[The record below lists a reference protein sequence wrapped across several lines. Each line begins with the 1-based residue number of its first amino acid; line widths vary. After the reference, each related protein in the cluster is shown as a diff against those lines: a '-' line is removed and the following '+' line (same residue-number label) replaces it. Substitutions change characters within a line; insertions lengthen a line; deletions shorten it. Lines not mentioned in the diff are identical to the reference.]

1 MAQPSLQ
8 DLQAPFDPTAYPEIT
23 QAEILQIVSGASP
36 ANGKGMVV
44 VTADIATVPQVPD
57 ATTHTKWQ
65 TYLWARVQVAS
76 VTVYVWNPN
85 GASDATYQ
93 KWVTLT
99 VASIADG
106 SITNPKLAA
115 LAVTDD
121 KVASVSYSKI
131 TGAPAGL
138 PPTGLAGGDLT
149 GSYPNPTIG
158 ANIVDRTKLQSDAAV
173 DANRAVGTNHLQNNS
188 VVFGTKLSL
197 AAALSALRMNA
208 AGLAWESYDNLLPR
222 LAAPAVGDALKNIR
236 VKTDSSGFEYAA
248 SMVQSITT
256 PAVGVDSTNVVIPY
270 DATIPQITEGKEYLT
285 VTITPK
291 KIGNWIRITFQC
303 LVGSDGA
310 GVRRAIVG
318 LWADAGADA
327 LVVSASP
334 ILAATDVCP
343 VRIELLTT
351 AAAILPVT
359 FRIRFGPSAAGNAYM
374 NQSSTTVLFGTA
386 AYFGSS
392 LTVTEF
398 VPL

>member
-36 ANGKGMVV
+36 ATDKGMVV

-149 GSYPNPTIG
+149 GSYPNPTVG
-158 ANIVDRTKLQSDAAV
+158 ANAITSSKLQSDAAV
-173 DANRAVGTNHLQNNS
+173 DANRAVTKDSIKNNA
-188 VVFGTKLSL
+188 VEIATKLSIAGF
-197 AAALSALRMNA
+197 AAYMNLRMNA
-208 AGLAWESYDNLLPR
+208 GATAWEGYDNKLSQ
-222 LAAPAVGDALKNIR
+222 LAAPAVGDATKGVK
-236 VKTDSSGFEYAA
+236 VKTDSSGFEYGPTLVQIATA
-248 SMVQSITT
+248 SSAI
-256 PAVGVDSTNVVIPY
+256 VDNTATAIPY

-291 KIGNWIRITFQC
+291 KLGNLLRIRFNC
-303 LVGSDGA
+303 FVGNSGA
-310 GVRRAIVG
+310 NRTSIA
-318 LWADAGADA
+318 LFEDAGANA
-327 LVVSASP
+327 LQAVSTTTLSATDVSSLY
-334 ILAATDVCP
+334 IDYAMSILSLAAT
-343 VRIELLTT
+343 
-351 AAAILPVT
+351 T
-359 FRIRFGPSAAGNAYM
+359 FRIRFGPSAGTGYI
-374 NQSSTTVLFGTA
+374 NQSGSIALFGA
-386 AYFGSS
+386 AANSIFIVEEIEI
-392 LTVTEF
+392 L
-398 VPL
+398 